1 MLSAR
6 TSFIVPQ
13 KGNGMANLLI
23 VTEKPSVAKSIASAL
38 GVKENEKHEGYI
50 EGFSDYFGI
59 KVWVTWCLGHLVQMS
74 YPEAYDP
81 KYAKWRLED
90 LPILPEEFRYEVIQE
105 TEKQFRIVAE
115 LMNSV
120 GESEQDKR
128 EKSTLSQGNKFL
140 VPVESICC
148 ATDAGREGELIFR
161 HVYKMSGCRKPF
173 ERLWISSMEDEA
185 IREGFEH
192 LVPSEMYDSLYR
204 AALCRE
210 HSDWLVGMNGTRLFS
225 VLYGRTLNVG
235 RVMTPTLAMIV
246 ERDAAI
252 NAFVPQPF
260 YVIRLE
266 FEGFHAESARFTDK
280 NEAEELLE
288 KCRQIGHAEIMDI
301 SKKEHTVKAPLLYD
315 LTSLQRDANRILG
328 FTSQQTLDYAQS
340 LYEKKLITYPRTD
353 SRFLTDDMAGLVPDR
368 ASMLREFLQKDADEG
383 MFIRNIINSA
393 KVTDHHAIIPTGTV
407 INADIEA
414 LPGGELSLL
423 YLISNRFLAAIAK
436 PHIYEET
443 IISMMVDG
451 EPFSCKAK
459 HVIQEGWKVY
469 ERDTADAADDAN
481 ANGATDHLHNL
492 RTYDEPEIKDAGIRE
507 GRTTPPEH
515 YTEDTLLSAMQNAGK
530 EEMPEE
536 VERKGIGT
544 PATRAGTIEKLIRK
558 GFIKRKGSGKKQSLI
573 ATDIGTALITV
584 MPEELQSPSMTA
596 EWEEKLLAIERG
608 EYDADEFMGEIEQ
621 MVISLVKEYEPAKD
635 AKVLMQPQNV
645 IGKCPNCGGNVAELT
660 KGWACQNRDC
670 SFIIWKDNAFFNR
683 IGKKM
688 TKEIAVKLLEHRSVL
703 VRNCKSQ
710 RTNKNYDAEVCL
722 TVQPDGKANYHLE
735 FPVSKKE
742 KKKPKK

>member
-1 MLSAR
+1 
-6 TSFIVPQ
+6 
-13 KGNGMANLLI
+13 
-23 VTEKPSVAKSIASAL
+23 
-38 GVKENEKHEGYI
+38 
-50 EGFSDYFGI
+50 
-59 KVWVTWCLGHLVQMS
+59 
-74 YPEAYDP
+74 
-81 KYAKWRLED
+81 
-90 LPILPEEFRYEVIQE
+90 
-105 TEKQFRIVAE
+105 
-115 LMNSV
+115 
-120 GESEQDKR
+120 
-128 EKSTLSQGNKFL
+128 
-140 VPVESICC
+140 
-148 ATDAGREGELIFR
+148 
-161 HVYKMSGCRKPF
+161 
-173 ERLWISSMEDEA
+173 
-185 IREGFEH
+185 
-192 LVPSEMYDSLYR
+192 
-204 AALCRE
+204 
-210 HSDWLVGMNGTRLFS
+210 
-225 VLYGRTLNVG
+225 
-235 RVMTPTLAMIV
+235 
-246 ERDAAI
+246 
-252 NAFVPQPF
+252 
-260 YVIRLE
+260 
-266 FEGFHAESARFTDK
+266 
-280 NEAEELLE
+280 
-288 KCRQIGHAEIMDI
+288 
-301 SKKEHTVKAPLLYD
+301 
-315 LTSLQRDANRILG
+315 
-328 FTSQQTLDYAQS
+328 
-340 LYEKKLITYPRTD
+340 
-353 SRFLTDDMAGLVPDR
+353 
-368 ASMLREFLQKDADEG
+368 
-383 MFIRNIINSA
+383 
-393 KVTDHHAIIPTGTV
+393 
-407 INADIEA
+407 
-414 LPGGELSLL
+414 
-423 YLISNRFLAAIAK
+423 
-436 PHIYEET
+436 
-443 IISMMVDG
+443 MVDG

-469 ERDTADAADDAN
+469 ESDAADAADDAN
-481 ANGATDHLHNL
+481 GGGAAEHLHNL
-492 RTYDEPEIKDAGIRE
+492 RTYDEPEIKDASIRE

-515 YTEDTLLSAMQNAGK
+515 YTEDTLLSAMQKAGK

-558 GFIKRKGSGKKQSLI
+558 GFIKRKGSGKKQSLV

-688 TKEIAVKLLEHRSVL
+688 TKEIAVKLLEHRRVL

>member
-1 MLSAR
+1 MRL
-6 TSFIVPQ
+6 V
-13 KGNGMANLLI
+13 
-23 VTEKPSVAKSIASAL
+23 VTEKPSVAMAISKVL
-38 GVKENEKHEGYI
+38 GADTRREGYY
-50 EGFSDYFGI
+50 EGNGWLVS
-59 KVWVTWCLGHLVQMS
+59 WCIGHLIELAD
-74 YPEAYDP
+74 PDAYGDTYSIW
-81 KYAKWRLED
+81 KYED
-90 LPILPEEFRYEVIQE
+90 LPILPKEWKYCISES
-105 TEKQFRIVAE
+105 TKKQFSVLKE
-115 LMNSV
+115 LMN
-120 GESEQDKR
+120 R
-128 EKSTLSQGNKFL
+128 
-140 VPVESICC
+140 PVESICC

-266 FEGFHAESARFTDK
+266 FEGFHAESVRFKDK

-288 KCRQIGHAEIMDI
+288 KCRQKGHAEIMDI

-315 LTSLQRDANRILG
+315 LTALQRDANRILG

-393 KVTDHHAIIPTGTV
+393 KVTDHHAIIPTGSV
-407 INADIEA
+407 KNADIEA

-423 YLISNRFLAAIAK
+423 YLISNRFLSAIAK

-469 ERDTADAADDAN
+469 EREADDAADDAN
-481 ANGATDHLHNL
+481 GEGTAEHLHNL
-492 RTYDEPEIKDAGIRE
+492 MTYDEPEIQDAGIRE

-515 YTEDTLLSAMQNAGK
+515 YTEDTLLSAMQNAGR
-530 EEMPEE
+530 EEMPDE

-558 GFIKRKGSGKKQSLI
+558 GFIKRKGNGKKQSLI
-573 ATDIGTALITV
+573 ATDLGTALITV

-608 EYDADEFMGEIEQ
+608 EYDPDEFMSEIEQ
-621 MVISLVKEYEPAKD
+621 MVVSLVKEYEPAKD

-645 IGKCPNCGGNVAELT
+645 IGKCPNCGGSVAELT

-688 TKEIAVKLLEHRSVL
+688 TKEIAVKLLEHRRVL